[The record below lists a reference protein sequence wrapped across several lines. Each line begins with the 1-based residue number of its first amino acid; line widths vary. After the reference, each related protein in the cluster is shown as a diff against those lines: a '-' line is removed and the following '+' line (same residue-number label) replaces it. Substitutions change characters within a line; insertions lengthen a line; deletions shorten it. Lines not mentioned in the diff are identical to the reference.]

1 MNARSC
7 FFLASI
13 ASAFLSSGSLIASE
27 RSADQLAKPTH
38 RQIRTIQPKLDGEV
52 VSLHTI
58 TTTAEGLIVAGL
70 GGNVMSYEMNE
81 DGESYTPRLVQ
92 QAGAV
97 VLLDHQGNELKR
109 YDVDITP
116 TALAVDREG
125 TIYVGGSGKI
135 CKISADGKV
144 SDPIDSPHT
153 ANPEEMRKQILQA
166 IKDSRESMVDSI
178 DDQIEML
185 SEQIESIEAKS
196 EEDRSRLEQSQ
207 LEAFKMQME
216 AIEQFAD
223 SQAVRDSDDEA
234 KNTEPT
240 EEEIDAA
247 MEQASSITSIAVS
260 DKDLFLC
267 AADPSFSYN
276 VWRLDRDLSSDS
288 EPVKVLEQLSGC
300 CGQMDIQCCGDK
312 LVISENTRFKVA
324 IYDRDG
330 QFQSDFGE
338 QDGGSRAG
346 FGSCCNPMNSLPLE
360 DGTILTAES
369 SIGHIKRFDQEGNLV
384 AYIGKAKIGGG
395 CKHCSLGHDPKN
407 DLYFMMY
414 QDQNA
419 ICVLANSESTP
430 ITEEEKQVAAKA
442 SEFYEKI
449 AGHWVHESEQKKSKK
464 SGGILSSL
472 FGGGRGSESPF
483 PIASIEIQSNGDAK
497 ILAGMYQAYGDECKI
512 DLMGPEELIYA
523 EPIPEGSTAIAL
535 SIDQTQFLTGSWKF
549 NDENECVITFEGV
562 EPITLHRET
571 GEASESTQIVDA
583 KGVTLSIAD
592 AGSGEQEMAT
602 TSDDPL
608 EIAASL
614 LQSQAA
620 DSSETRPTA
629 EAHPPTI
636 AITSAASPKW
646 QYRLIS
652 PADFE
657 TDGEEKLNE
666 LGAEGWEYCGRLG
679 EKMMF
684 KQFNTEVSTEGTR

>member
-1 MNARSC
+1 MNVRSC
-7 FFLASI
+7 FFLGSI
-13 ASAFLSSGSLIASE
+13 ALAFLSCGSLIANE
-27 RSADQLAKPTH
+27 RSADLAKPTH

-153 ANPEEMRKQILQA
+153 ANPEEMRKQIIQA

-223 SQAVRDSDDEA
+223 SQSGRNGDDEA

-247 MEQASSITSIAVS
+247 MEQALSITSIAVS

-267 AADPSFSYN
+267 AADPSYSYN
-276 VWRLDRDLSSDS
+276 IWRLDRELSSDI
-288 EPVKVLEQLSGC
+288 EPVKILGDLSGC
-300 CGQMDIQCCGDK
+300 CGQMDIQCSGEN

-330 QFQSDFGE
+330 ELQTDFG
-338 QDGGSRAG
+338 QRDGGSRAG
-346 FGSCCNPMNSLPLE
+346 FGSCCNPMNSLPLP

-430 ITEEEKQVAAKA
+430 VTEEEKQVAAQA
-442 SEFYEKI
+442 EEFYAKI
-449 AGHWVHESEQKKSKK
+449 AGHWIHESEKGKKQKST
-464 SGGILSSL
+464 GFLSSL
-472 FGGGRGSESPF
+472 FGGGRGSESRF
-483 PIASIEIQSNGDAK
+483 PIASIKIEPSGDAQ
-497 ILAGMYQAYGDECKI
+497 ILAGMYQAYGDQCKI

-535 SIDQTQFLTGSWKF
+535 SIDQTRFLTGSWKF
-549 NDENECVITFEGV
+549 NGENECVITFEGV
-562 EPITLHRET
+562 EPITLHREP
-571 GEASESTQIVDA
+571 GEACESTPATDA
-583 KGVTLSIAD
+583 KPAALNMANV
-592 AGSGEQEMAT
+592 GSVENEIAT

-608 EIAASL
+608 AIAASL
-614 LQSQAA
+614 LQSQEP
-620 DSSETRPTA
+620 DSSETDDTT
-629 EAHPPTI
+629 EAPPATI
-636 AITSAASPKW
+636 AITVTASPKW

-657 TDGEEKLNE
+657 ADGEEKLNE

-684 KQFNTEVSTEGTR
+684 KQSSNEISIGGAE